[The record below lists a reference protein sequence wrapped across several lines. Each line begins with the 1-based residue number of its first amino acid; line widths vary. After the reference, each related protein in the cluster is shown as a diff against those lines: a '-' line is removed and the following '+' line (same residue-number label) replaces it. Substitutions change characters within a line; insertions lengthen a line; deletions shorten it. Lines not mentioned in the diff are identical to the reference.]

1 MNANIP
7 LKRKKPVKRAIVKG
21 YLLIVINL
29 SVLSGC
35 NNRQTSEKQVVF
47 YNEITE
53 TSSLDPAFSKNQSIM
68 WPVHQLYNTLV
79 EIDSSLNIVPPL
91 AKSWEISGDRLTY
104 IFHLGKGIYFHNND
118 AFSNGKGRELTASDI
133 VYSFKRIIDKITA
146 SSGPGYLIT

>member
-1 MNANIP
+1 MNADIP

-91 AKSWEISGDRLTY
+91 AKSWEISGDRLTKLLLLAVHPTN
-104 IFHLGKGIYFHNND
+104 F
-118 AFSNGKGRELTASDI
+118 T
-133 VYSFKRIIDKITA
+133 
-146 SSGPGYLIT
+146 

>member
-104 IFHLGKGIYFHNND
+104 IFHLRKGIYFHNND
-118 AFSNGKGRELTASDI
+118 AFSNGKGREQWKVKLI
-133 VYSFKRIIDKITA
+133 FKKTSLSQYRIIWHF
-146 SSGPGYLIT
+146 G